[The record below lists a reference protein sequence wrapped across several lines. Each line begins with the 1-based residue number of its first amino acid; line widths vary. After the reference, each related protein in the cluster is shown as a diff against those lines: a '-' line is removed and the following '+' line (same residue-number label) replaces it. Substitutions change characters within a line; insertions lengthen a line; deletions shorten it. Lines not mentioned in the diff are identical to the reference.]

1 MWTNG
6 GDRVVAGPGGGTPAG
21 ALTFGGR
28 RTVDRAFGGAGRSLA
43 GTTNASSGRF
53 ARDHRRLY
61 RELRGGAAIP
71 PERRPEAV
79 GASARSRLGSR
90 GTVRHDRPKIG
101 GVGCRLEPATATPS
115 VGRDAGRFHGG
126 PGTRIDDDALVRIP
140 GSRPRRGS
148 PLARCRSA
156 SRGLRRLIR
165 RGVERSHD
173 RRQRRIGGWGVL
185 GKQVAE
191 QR

>member
-61 RELRGGAAIP
+61 RELRGGAGIP
-71 PERRPEAV
+71 PERRPEASGRQPAADSGAGGPSDTTDRRS
-79 GASARSRLGSR
+79 GASGAVLSRR
-90 GTVRHDRPKIG
+90 R
-101 GVGCRLEPATATPS
+101 
-115 VGRDAGRFHGG
+115 
-126 PGTRIDDDALVRIP
+126 
-140 GSRPRRGS
+140 RPRRSGATPVASMADLAPGS
-148 PLARCRSA
+148 TTTRSSGFLAAALVAAVHWRA
-156 SRGLRRLIR
+156 A
-165 RGVERSHD
+165 GVPPAA
-173 RRQRRIGGWGVL
+173 WAV
-185 GKQVAE
+185 
-191 QR
+191 